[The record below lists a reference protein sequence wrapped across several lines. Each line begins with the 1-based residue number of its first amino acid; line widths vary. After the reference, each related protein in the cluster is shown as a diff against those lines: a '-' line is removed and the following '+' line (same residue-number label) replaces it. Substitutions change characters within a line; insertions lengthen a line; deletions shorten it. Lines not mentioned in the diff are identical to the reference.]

1 MANSF
6 FMRTSD
12 FDYDLPVE
20 LIAQTPVEPRDS
32 SRLLVL
38 ERSTGRIRHRRFTQV
53 MDYLLPGDVM
63 VFNQSRVI
71 PARIRGRRQGTGGRV
86 QLLLLRRESSGLWQA
101 LGQPG
106 RSLRPGSIIEIEPS
120 KSPLTPLYKGGTVIS
135 PFDNEGTAA
144 APLGNEG
151 TSEGLQVEVIAT
163 GDGGIKTVRLSSEE
177 DILRLGEM
185 PLPPYIHHRLDEPE
199 RYQTVYAR
207 DTGSAAA
214 PTAGLHFTQ
223 PLMDRL
229 KDAGVE
235 LVFLTLHVGLDTFR
249 PVQGED
255 PKEHRIHTEYYDLSE
270 QAADTLNRA
279 RAEGRRIIAVGTT
292 SVRVLEQV
300 GRLTK
305 QGDTSRLVAAQGQA
319 DLFILPG
326 YKFQVVD
333 AMITNFHLPRSTLLM
348 LVSAFAGIDTSTGSG
363 REMVLAAYLEAIEQ
377 RYRFYSFGDA
387 MLIF

>member
-1 MANSF
+1 ML
-6 FMRTSD
+6 TSD
-12 FDYDLPVE
+12 FDYDLPSE

-38 ERSTGRIRHRRFTQV
+38 ERATGRIQHRRFTQV
-53 MDYLLPGDVM
+53 LDYLRPGDVM

-106 RSLRPGSIIEIEPS
+106 RSLRPGSIIEVEPS
-120 KSPLTPLYKGGTVIS
+120 KSPRTPLCKGGTVVA
-135 PFDNEGTAA
+135 PFGKAGTKV
-144 APLGNEG
+144 APFGKAG
-151 TSEGLQVEVIAT
+151 TDEGLQVEVIAS

-185 PLPPYIHHRLDEPE
+185 PLPPYIHRRLEEPE

-207 DTGSAAA
+207 ETGSAAA

-223 PLMDRL
+223 PLLDRL

-255 PKEHRIHTEYYDLSE
+255 PREHQIHTEYYDLGE
-270 QAADTLNRA
+270 QAADILNRA
-279 RAEGRRIIAVGTT
+279 RGEGRRIIAVGTT

-300 GRLTK
+300 AQRAR
-305 QGDTSRLVAAQGQA
+305 QGDVNRLIAARGQA

-326 YKFQVVD
+326 YRFQVVD
-333 AMITNFHLPRSTLLM
+333 AMITNLHLPRSTLLM
-348 LVSAFAGIDTSTGSG
+348 LVSAFAGRDPSASSG
-363 REMVLAAYLEAIEQ
+363 RDMVLAAYREAMA
-377 RYRFYSFGDA
+377 RGYRFYSFGDA
-387 MLIF
+387 MLVV

>member
-1 MANSF
+1 
-6 FMRTSD
+6 MRTSD
-12 FDYDLPVE
+12 FDYDLPTE

-38 ERSTGRIRHRRFTQV
+38 ERATGSIQHRRFTQV
-53 MDYLLPGDVM
+53 LEYLRPGDVL

-86 QLLLLRRESSGLWQA
+86 QLLLLRRESPGLWEA

-106 RSLRPGSIIEIEPS
+106 RSLRPGSIIEVERQESPS
-120 KSPLTPLYKGGTVIS
+120 SPPS
-135 PFDNEGTAA
+135 
-144 APLGNEG
+144 APSAVG
-151 TSEGLQVEVIAT
+151 GLQVEVIAS
-163 GDGGIKTVRLSSEE
+163 GEGGIKTVRLSSEE
-177 DILRLGEM
+177 DILRLGEV
-185 PLPPYIHHRLDEPE
+185 PLPPYIHRRLEEPE
-199 RYQTVYAR
+199 RYQTVYAH

-223 PLMDRL
+223 PLLDKL
-229 KDAGVE
+229 KDSGVE

-255 PKEHRIHTEYYDLSE
+255 PRQHQIHTEYYDLGE
-270 QAADTLNRA
+270 QAAGTLNRA
-279 RAEGRRIIAVGTT
+279 RGEGRRIIAVGTT

-300 GRLTK
+300 AQQAN
-305 QGDTSRLVAAQGQA
+305 QGDANRLIAARGQA

-326 YKFQVVD
+326 YRFQVVD

-348 LVSAFAGIDTSTGSG
+348 MVSAFVGRNPSTSSG
-363 REMVLAAYLEAIEQ
+363 QAPSTSSERDMVLAAYREAITSG
-377 RYRFYSFGDA
+377 YRFYSFGDA
-387 MLIF
+387 MLII

>member
-1 MANSF
+1 
-6 FMRTSD
+6 MRTSD
-12 FDYDLPVE
+12 FDYDLPPE
-20 LIAQTPVEPRDS
+20 LIAQSPAEPRDS

-38 ERSTGRIRHRRFTQV
+38 ERATGRMHHRRFTQLL
-53 MDYLLPGDVM
+53 DYVRPGDVM

-71 PARIRGRRQGTGGRV
+71 PARIHGRRQGTGGRV
-86 QLLLLRRESSGLWQA
+86 QLLLLRRESPGLWQA

-106 RSLRPGSIIEIEPS
+106 RSLRPGSIIEVEPS
-120 KSPLTPLYKGGTVIS
+120 KSPNTPLCKGGTK
-135 PFDNEGTAA
+135 A
-144 APLGNEG
+144 APFGKQG
-151 TSEGLQVEVIAT
+151 TDEGLQVEVIAS

-185 PLPPYIHHRLDEPE
+185 PLPPYIHRRLEEPE

-207 DTGSAAA
+207 ETGSAAA

-223 PLMDRL
+223 PLLDRL

-249 PVQGED
+249 PVQGEE
-255 PKEHRIHTEYYDLSE
+255 PREHQIHTEYYDLGE

-279 RAEGRRIIAVGTT
+279 RSEGRRIIAVGTT

-300 GRLTK
+300 AQLAGPGDANRLI
-305 QGDTSRLVAAQGQA
+305 AARGQA
-319 DLFILPG
+319 GLFILPG
-326 YKFQVVD
+326 YSFQVVD

-348 LVSAFAGIDTSTGSG
+348 LVSAFASSGPSTSSG
-363 REMVLAAYLEAIEQ
+363 RDMVLAAYQEAMTHG
-377 RYRFYSFGDA
+377 YRFYSFGDA
-387 MLIF
+387 MLIV